1 MRKHFGREQNGNG
14 SAARL
19 CHNLDLLQGCQT
31 ILTFYKGVSHVVIG
45 MAIIILS
52 EDRVVLVLPKLVNL
66 FGALQLVLGSVLL
79 RGITKASRHHISA
92 YLILNV
98 ASILLEKICGVYL
111 LVLLWDLPVAP
122 LVLLFFYFAI
132 YCVFRWTLFYC
143 VYSYNRQLDEGQNF
157 EFAICIT

>member
-79 RGITKASRHHISA
+79 RGITK
-92 YLILNV
+92 V
-98 ASILLEKICGVYL
+98 CGYFRCFVFSYDVYCR
-111 LVLLWDLPVAP
+111 LPDTTFP
-122 LVLLFFYFAI
+122 LTSF
-132 YCVFRWTLFYC
+132 
-143 VYSYNRQLDEGQNF
+143 
-157 EFAICIT
+157 